1 MSGDGNA
8 PGVQDLQRRLQ
19 ENQEGQEEGEIRE
32 EAPTQ
37 EPPPAGQ
44 TPHPNTQGG
53 TPSELGSPQSM
64 AVDPVSVVDPS
75 RLCLHSRDGRRL
87 RNHTPRQVG
96 CPNNREPGGVDEYD
110 VPMDYA
116 NSSAAFPDNGKWS
129 ARGYEASIHEMTLGW
144 NATTA
149 QRLKQNP
156 AGFIVIRPFFST
168 GLRLRDA
175 DDAIPAAVREH
186 LAVMYP
192 PLAEANVMWAG
203 SLADAKNCEGR
214 LAHGHRQGPNFIIIP
229 ERENLP
235 QNFVN
240 LLFEHRIWAFT
251 ENLAFIAIKPEQ
263 ADASWYIASFA
274 CNVPSDSIITRS
286 KVLSL
291 VRCAVEGHRTLA
303 NFAREFTAALPQRP
317 EKERVREV
325 LDTWDIRHI
334 MVGTQHVWQLT
345 GMPPRKEGQPDPHLR
360 AKKEIQDML
369 SKSVTPAA
377 TSTTPPNTARSSR
390 PPIGVAPAQSA
401 QLAPSPEMRTALW
414 RTLTTPASGEVE
426 EVAVDMAAEVVEEAI
441 AVEEAEAVAAAG
453 ASRVGRETHRNSTTA
468 TGPLAGR
475 PPGEGMGVGASHHSW
490 PRHDGYNASGSQSTR
505 GPISGPQPRGP
516 YPRGG
521 SSPPA
526 TPWDQSEERIWT
538 SAARGPSPVGDEGGE
553 AANANFPGSE
563 LNSNI
568 PDASSRS
575 GRRRQVGPRPTS
587 APAVN
592 AVSVR
597 EPNQGPGR
605 RNPNDKDTDQ
615 SETSASWTL
624 SQPAPKRQIEHR
636 GESVSA
642 VQ

>member
-32 EAPTQ
+32 ETPTQ

-44 TPHPNTQGG
+44 IPHPNTQGG

-325 LDTWDIRHI
+325 LDTWDVRHI

-369 SKSVTPAA
+369 SKVKWDDYALDFGMKLSFLDPMHAPTECDACGDIYHATEHCSFITAPDWRGPRSVGAA
-377 TSTTPPNTARSSR
+377 
-390 PPIGVAPAQSA
+390 
-401 QLAPSPEMRTALW
+401 
-414 RTLTTPASGEVE
+414 RTLAGDVHGIVENTHDSG
-426 EVAVDMAAEVVEEAI
+426 
-441 AVEEAEAVAAAG
+441 
-453 ASRVGRETHRNSTTA
+453 
-468 TGPLAGR
+468 L
-475 PPGEGMGVGASHHSW
+475 
-490 PRHDGYNASGSQSTR
+490 
-505 GPISGPQPRGP
+505 
-516 YPRGG
+516 RGG
-521 SSPPA
+521 
-526 TPWDQSEERIWT
+526 
-538 SAARGPSPVGDEGGE
+538 RGGRGGY
-553 AANANFPGSE
+553 G
-563 LNSNI
+563 
-568 PDASSRS
+568 
-575 GRRRQVGPRPTS
+575 GRG
-587 APAVN
+587 
-592 AVSVR
+592 
-597 EPNQGPGR
+597 GR
-605 RNPNDKDTDQ
+605 GGY
-615 SETSASWTL
+615 
-624 SQPAPKRQIEHR
+624 R
-636 GESVSA
+636 GRGGRGGGRGRGF
-642 VQ
+642 